1 MDGLERAKELLRV
14 GACTCSLV
22 KGERELTSRERGVLP
37 LLRLIDSGEDFL
49 GAFAADKV
57 VGRAAAFLYILI
69 GVSELY
75 ASVIS
80 EPALN
85 ILRDGGVR
93 VSFSKL
99 VPAIRN
105 RAGTGFCPMETATRE
120 VTSAREAE
128 RVIRKTLR
136 ELNS

>member
-1 MDGLERAKELLRV
+1 MDSLERAKELLRA

-22 KGERELTSRERGVLP
+22 KRGREFTSEERGVLP
-37 LLRLIDSGEDFL
+37 ILRLIDSGEDFC
-49 GAFAADKV
+49 GASAADKV
-57 VGRAAAFLYILI
+57 VGRAAAFLYILL

-80 EPALN
+80 EPALAV
-85 ILRDGGVR
+85 LRDGGVR
-93 VSFSKL
+93 VSFSTL

-105 RAGTGFCPMETATRE
+105 RAGTGFCPMESATRD

-128 RVIRKTLR
+128 TVIRKALR